1 MILCLQMFWNV
12 RFPSE
17 VRFTINYPL
26 TSCDP
31 DPGILAS
38 SDDDNVD
45 LHCRCRQHRIFC
57 SSTVSFHVKTGG
69 QAGRLPG
76 TVFIINTILHRPGV
90 CAGPH
95 PAHNPGKQG
104 LLKEFF
110 IWKGLPWWPEIR
122 ETQQNNCCTCSIQ
135 QWSIRIVHSI
145 LEKRFS
151 LCVLWV
157 VRVSTW

>member
-1 MILCLQMFWNV
+1 MWSWSWHI
-12 RFPSE
+12 
-17 VRFTINYPL
+17 
-26 TSCDP
+26 
-31 DPGILAS
+31 GIIWWWQCWLE
-38 SDDDNVD
+38 
-45 LHCRCRQHRIFC
+45 LYRQYRIFC

-157 VRVSTW
+157 VRVSTWYLSSFPHKQGSNKYENA

>member
-1 MILCLQMFWNV
+1 M
-12 RFPSE
+12 
-17 VRFTINYPL
+17 RFTINYPL

-45 LHCRCRQHRIFC
+45 LHFAGSTGFC
-57 SSTVSFHVKTGG
+57 PSTVSFHVKTGG

-104 LLKEFF
+104 LLKKKLF
-110 IWKGLPWWPEIR
+110 L
-122 ETQQNNCCTCSIQ
+122 
-135 QWSIRIVHSI
+135 
-145 LEKRFS
+145 KRS
-151 LCVLWV
+151 PVV
-157 VRVSTW
+157 VRDQRDTTKQLLHMFNPAMIH